1 MLSDHKLIMI
11 KMIVATFI
19 MRSHPGVHGMLIL
32 LFHCLFCILT
42 GCSFMNKGSWDIHDT
57 FFYDSIQLILAVK

>member
-19 MRSHPGVHGMLIL
+19 MLSHPGVHGMLIL
-32 LFHCLFCILT
+32 LFHCLFSILT
-42 GCSFMNKGSWDIHDT
+42 GCSFYIFVSIEINYTIIYYLINMIH
-57 FFYDSIQLILAVK
+57 SVK